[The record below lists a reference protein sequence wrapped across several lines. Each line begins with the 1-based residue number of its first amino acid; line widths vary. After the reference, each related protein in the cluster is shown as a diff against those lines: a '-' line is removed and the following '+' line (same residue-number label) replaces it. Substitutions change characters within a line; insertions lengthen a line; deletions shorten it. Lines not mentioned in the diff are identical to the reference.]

1 MLAAKVAGG
10 AVAAGGVAFLGLS
23 EWLRREYG
31 EATLGRM
38 IAVYRVAIPAFVAYR
53 STQLLEDI
61 VPARLGLPRDE
72 VAVSAKYEE
81 LHKTYAPRMLGVI
94 LEQGGFNLKT
104 GQMIAGNFGDGA
116 PKTWQKVFEPL
127 LDRVPHKEFATVK
140 ATVESGLG
148 APLESVFSSFD
159 TEPLAAASIGQ
170 VHRAVLRSNG
180 RRVVVKCQY
189 PEVEA
194 LFRGDVNTAKTFAK
208 VALPEHVPALN
219 EIERQFATE
228 FDYRREAGLL
238 NDVRANLAAG
248 GFKDILV
255 PQPIPELCSKN
266 VLVMEE
272 IQQCEKLTSALM
284 RDMEMFAKRKGVSTE
299 ALLVEEEVA
308 NKAAIA
314 RGELRM
320 GPSAVEMDMFQ
331 NSLWWGN
338 LWKRVSGQVQDHVPL
353 NHARLMDELLR
364 VHGHEVFVDGA
375 FNADPHPGNV
385 LVTKAGGRTR
395 LALVDYGQ
403 VKTLTPQQRLQLSR
417 LIVGL
422 SRADHSN
429 PEHRKVVGTLIND
442 MGLHTQRDD
451 PDVCFEIAKLFFDV
465 DDPIAL
471 KGKHIQVYLEDLYS
485 RDASKSVG
493 EEFVLV
499 GRCSIMLRGL
509 GHSLNQHRS
518 GAKAWAPF
526 AERVM
531 LENGERPADI
541 FALRMV

>member
-1 MLAAKVAGG
+1 M
-10 AVAAGGVAFLGLS
+10 
-23 EWLRREYG
+23 
-31 EATLGRM
+31 
-38 IAVYRVAIPAFVAYR
+38 
-53 STQLLEDI
+53 
-61 VPARLGLPRDE
+61 
-72 VAVSAKYEE
+72 YEE
-81 LHKTYAPRMLGVI
+81 LHEEYAPKMLDII
-94 LEQGGFNLKT
+94 LQQGGFNLKT
-104 GQMIAGNFGDGA
+104 GQMIASNFGNGA
-116 PKTWQKVFEPL
+116 PKKWQQTFEPL
-127 LDRVPHKEFATVK
+127 LDHVPHKSFDSVR
-140 ATVESGLG
+140 ATVEAGLG
-148 APLESVFSSFD
+148 AKLEDVFSSFA

-180 RRVVVKCQY
+180 RRVVVKVQY

-194 LFRGDVNTAKTFAK
+194 LFRGDVHTAKTFAK

-238 NDVRANLAAG
+238 SAVRANLAAG
-248 GFKDILV
+248 GFKDIVV
-255 PQPIPELCSKN
+255 PEPLPELCSKN

-272 IQQCEKLTSALM
+272 VLECEKLTSALTK
-284 RDMEMFAKRKGVSTE
+284 DMEMFAKRRGITTA
-299 ALLVEEEVA
+299 ALLAEEEAA

-314 RGELRM
+314 KGVLRM
-320 GPSAVEMDMFQ
+320 GPTASEMDMFQ
-331 NSLWWGN
+331 SSLWWSN
-338 LWKRVSGQVQDHVPL
+338 LWKRATGQAPEHVPL

-364 VHGHEVFVDGA
+364 VHGHELFVDGA

-385 LVTKAGGRTR
+385 LVTRAGGRTR

-403 VKTLTPQQRLQLSR
+403 VKTLSQHQRLQFAR
-417 LIVGL
+417 LIVAL

-429 PEHRKVVGTLIND
+429 AAHRARVGALIND
-442 MGLHTQRDD
+442 MGLHTARDD
-451 PDVCFEIAKLFFDV
+451 PDVCFEIAKIFFDV

-485 RDASKSVG
+485 RDASVAVG
-493 EEFVLV
+493 EEFVLA
-499 GRCSIMLRGL
+499 GRCSVMLRGL

-531 LENGERPADI
+531 VANGEVPGNI
-541 FALRMV
+541 FAARMA